1 MGCDKVCLNC
11 VDVCPNRA
19 NEAVWLNGKPQVVHI
34 DGRCNECGNCATFCP
49 YRSAPY
55 RDKLTFFVDEAAFRD
70 SGNPGWTMRKDGNAL
85 VRLDGREWLAALN
98 DPALPAEVSALMRE
112 TMRQMPWLAKA

>member
-1 MGCDKVCLNC
+1 
-11 VDVCPNRA
+11 
-19 NEAVWLNGKPQVVHI
+19 
-34 DGRCNECGNCATFCP
+34 
-49 YRSAPY
+49 
-55 RDKLTFFVDEAAFRD
+55 
-70 SGNPGWTMRKDGNAL
+70 MRKDGNAL